1 MILGCKTEFNK
12 FHRLIIITFLISS
25 HLLATIP
32 MVLTGNHVN
41 LAWKQYL
48 RNKYVCKPS
57 YKIANFM
64 KNEPKFNIETLIL
77 VSSFNFST
85 L

>member
-1 MILGCKTEFNK
+1 
-12 FHRLIIITFLISS
+12 
-25 HLLATIP
+25 